1 MRPSHA
7 ESICSDGEYGVF
19 EGSADDEVVHGHYRR
34 EGTWSPEIQEL
45 LADQLFPEGRGTFLD
60 IGANIGLVSIPL
72 AERRRV
78 RCLAFEPEPRNF
90 EWLER
95 NIAAHEVG
103 SLFTTFNLAL
113 HSEETRLRFEL
124 SASNFGD
131 HRVRGAAP
139 AEADAKRTL
148 IEVPAGRLDD
158 LVRLEDLPRPIVA
171 KLDTQGS
178 ELRVLRGA
186 ERSLPQID
194 HLICEFWP
202 HGLRRMGDSPG
213 DLDRALSRLLLR
225 DDLET
230 RRAPG
235 AAAAGR
241 SPLRPA
247 RLAAHR
253 RLGSGLLRRPRHP
266 TRRAAPG
273 ARVFRRSRRS
283 APTGSSRSSG

>member
-7 ESICSDGEYGVF
+7 ESIRSDGEYGVF
-19 EGSADDEVVHGHYRR
+19 EGSIDDEVVHGHYRR
-34 EGTWSPEIQEL
+34 EGTWSSEIQEL

-90 EWLER
+90 QWLER
-95 NIAAHEVG
+95 NIASHEVG

-131 HRVRGAAP
+131 HRVRGAEP

-186 ERSLPQID
+186 ERSLPHID
-194 HLICEFWP
+194 HPICEFWP

-213 DLDRALSRLLLR
+213 DLIALFRDFSYGTILRLDELPERLPPVDRLC
-225 DDLET
+225 
-230 RRAPG
+230 
-235 AAAAGR
+235 
-241 SPLRPA
+241 A
-247 RLAAHR
+247 RLDW
-253 RLGSGLLRRPRHP
+253 LPTDDSDQGFFDVLVTRH
-266 TRRAAPG
+266 AELPG
-273 ARVFRRSRRS
+273 I
-283 APTGSSRSSG
+283 